1 MECEVQKDWLKYFEH
16 KEGIGAVICEGPEIS
31 AACDE
36 IRRLRN
42 AERLHAELVEAV
54 RWERNAMRVFN
65 EARMPDAGY
74 GEITWAAEN
83 LEKARAAVDALVG
96 EG

>member
-1 MECEVQKDWLKYFEH
+1 MDINRMLNCSYLLPDPGGEVVRQC
-16 KEGIGAVICEGPEIS
+16 I
-31 AACDE
+31 DE
-36 IRRLRN
+36 INRLKAIEAR
-42 AERLHAELVEAV
+42 HAALREAV